1 MAKKERIETSF
12 DPEVRE
18 ETVSPA
24 AASEEEPKE
33 TLYES
38 EAYGNPRPDTG
49 TRTTVMKT
57 VGVGGPV
64 PIIAPKHNTIQLQPI
79 IVPLAVVPYMS
90 QDSAVLNTEGET
102 TAYAGGSG
110 APSSSVEFDSARVAS
125 ERRAVARRASMRC
138 RLFSFVSFLL
148 TALVAAGFML
158 AYFSPVLGAVDF
170 SGCDVIGCIETLAEG
185 GKPAVMSQTVTNIIA
200 AFGVA
205 LALVAT
211 LIGALVGRYPR
222 KTVIFSAALAML
234 AFGAE
239 LIAAAVRGGFDLGAN
254 AAHILMAAL
263 SALLLIVSAVLAA
276 VANRREDEEEERAM
290 RATSEI

>member
-110 APSSSVEFDSARVAS
+110 APSSSVEFDRAKGERSRGGRPCAAGCSRSSPSCSPRWWRQGSCSPLSAPCS
-125 ERRAVARRASMRC
+125 ER
-138 RLFSFVSFLL
+138 
-148 TALVAAGFML
+148 
-158 AYFSPVLGAVDF
+158 
-170 SGCDVIGCIETLAEG
+170 
-185 GKPAVMSQTVTNIIA
+185 
-200 AFGVA
+200 
-205 LALVAT
+205 
-211 LIGALVGRYPR
+211 
-222 KTVIFSAALAML
+222 
-234 AFGAE
+234 
-239 LIAAAVRGGFDLGAN
+239 
-254 AAHILMAAL
+254 
-263 SALLLIVSAVLAA
+263 
-276 VANRREDEEEERAM
+276 
-290 RATSEI
+290 